1 MVTTQ
6 HLVLGTMRLQEQLA
20 GIGNTVARFE
30 KQMEELINKEI
41 EVFKAMYLKKR
52 ELRYLIFLGDYSLE
66 LMESIQ
72 ENGKIKTAKTEVFAE
87 HLKELG
93 RQNPEDVAEQLK
105 LSTVDPLLVPS
116 IVMYRCIAQELGTG
130 EVWVPGNN
138 ISDGIAY
145 QYASENKLLKS
156 VHDFDNDVLSAAT
169 NLSKRYHS
177 YSPHIDALTKMS
189 TMIFHAIQKVH
200 GMGSR
205 ELLLLQVAAILHDC
219 GKFVSLAN
227 GPDCAYDIIMASEI
241 IGLSHLER
249 EIVASTVRYNT
260 RPLDPY
266 ERVADK
272 MDVQSYMTAAK
283 LAAILRVSNALDR
296 SHKQKFS
303 TIKVVLKNKEL
314 LITVET
320 KDDIILEKGLLA
332 NKSDSFEAIFGIKPV
347 LREKRKL

>member
-1 MVTTQ
+1 
-6 HLVLGTMRLQEQLA
+6 MREQLA

-72 ENGKIKTAKTEVFAE
+72 GNGEIKTAKTEVFAE

-93 RQNPEDVAEQLK
+93 RQTPEDVAEQLK
-105 LSTVDPLLVPS
+105 LSTVDPLLLPS

-138 ISDGIAY
+138 ISDGMAY

-205 ELLLLQVAAILHDC
+205 EQLLLQVAAILHDC